1 MQEEST
7 LTNAQPKTQVTRVTK
22 SDMGRLG
29 IALFGGILVLNYY
42 LARLFFTGA
51 IDGFAMKLSALI
63 GAIILSLPIY
73 WEAVKD
79 LCHGKVGMNELVA
92 LALLAAFARE
102 DYPIAGAV
110 AFFMLI
116 SITIEKRTAI
126 GAEAAIE
133 AVVRMTPRTAR
144 RLKAD
149 GTEEEID
156 AIHDLNLGDICR
168 VRPGENF
175 PADGKIRKGNTTVN
189 QASITGES
197 LPADK
202 NEGDDVFAGT
212 LNLTGLV
219 EFEVTR
225 KGTDTTLGKVRN
237 LIADAEQSKMPIQ
250 RMIDQY
256 IGYYTPIILM
266 ISGLTWFI
274 TRDMSRVI
282 AVLVMAVPAALV
294 LAHPSA
300 VIAAVSSASRLGIL
314 IKDVAQLE
322 LVAKIK
328 AIIFDK
334 TGTLTEG
341 NLEVARL
348 EPVQE
353 GDLAQL
359 VQVAVSVEHHSNHP
373 TAVAI
378 KQLAQK
384 VGIEE
389 LVPEKYEEVA
399 GKGVSAIVNGQQ
411 CYVGRQTWLADLG
424 IDVSML
430 DKSHE
435 ATESEGMSIVS
446 VACDGK
452 ALGWIGL
459 HDAIREVS
467 AEAVKELRELG
478 VEHCCMVT
486 GDNQKVADVVARQIG
501 ITEVYA
507 GCLPEEKANVVHT
520 LKQTGAI
527 VAVVGDGVNDA
538 PALAAGD
545 IGMAMGA
552 IGSDVAVQSASIAL
566 MNNDLRRIPFFI
578 GLSRRTRLL
587 MNQNLAIGLTF
598 IMVGVYFAIAGALGP
613 VGAALIHTASSLLV
627 IFNSAR
633 LVRSGEMLNLP
644 DGK

>member
-144 RLKAD
+144 RLKAN

-314 IKDVAQLE
+314 IKDVAQ
-322 LVAKIK
+322 
-328 AIIFDK
+328 
-334 TGTLTEG
+334 
-341 NLEVARL
+341 
-348 EPVQE
+348 P
-353 GDLAQL
+353 
-359 VQVAVSVEHHSNHP
+359 
-373 TAVAI
+373 
-378 KQLAQK
+378 
-384 VGIEE
+384 
-389 LVPEKYEEVA
+389 
-399 GKGVSAIVNGQQ
+399 
-411 CYVGRQTWLADLG
+411 
-424 IDVSML
+424 
-430 DKSHE
+430 
-435 ATESEGMSIVS
+435 
-446 VACDGK
+446 
-452 ALGWIGL
+452 
-459 HDAIREVS
+459 
-467 AEAVKELRELG
+467 
-478 VEHCCMVT
+478 
-486 GDNQKVADVVARQIG
+486 
-501 ITEVYA
+501 
-507 GCLPEEKANVVHT
+507 
-520 LKQTGAI
+520 
-527 VAVVGDGVNDA
+527 
-538 PALAAGD
+538 
-545 IGMAMGA
+545 
-552 IGSDVAVQSASIAL
+552 
-566 MNNDLRRIPFFI
+566 
-578 GLSRRTRLL
+578 
-587 MNQNLAIGLTF
+587 
-598 IMVGVYFAIAGALGP
+598 
-613 VGAALIHTASSLLV
+613 
-627 IFNSAR
+627 
-633 LVRSGEMLNLP
+633 
-644 DGK
+644 